1 MHVILVIFMCFS
13 YCLISLLP
21 FCLPYENIM
30 IRVCNGQFDFCSFV
44 FETCFLVLRK
54 EHRLRAF
61 NNIVMG
67 KLGPNRN
74 EEMGGG

>member
-1 MHVILVIFMCFS
+1 MKT
-13 YCLISLLP
+13 
-21 FCLPYENIM
+21 M